1 MSGERLGYSFNNGG
15 LNNQKL
21 ALLGLVLKACEAG
34 QPIIVPALGV
44 KDLVAKTDVPVPFRA
59 VYDIEAMRAFAEKYG
74 IKLIEGDVRP
84 LPVGGWDCMSFG
96 AQCCGRA
103 ALHPDQP
110 DHLTSATFDFFRAL
124 RPVPRLQAIVDH
136 LAKTLFN
143 EHDIMVAA
151 QFRIETDWEFH
162 SAVTLRPTINEPE
175 DFFLTY
181 EQIVAKIAKTLACP
195 TGILVICDE
204 AAVAT
209 PKAEIR
215 QVCQSRF
222 GMRLY
227 WKSDFMAA
235 EQIAA
240 LNPLERSII
249 DFELCLRAHNF
260 VGLTRSTFSNLVTFQ
275 KFVQRQKRIITDYIY
290 NTDSAWLNQRTD
302 NGGHHNPRLAVI

>member
-1 MSGERLGYSFNNGG
+1 
-15 LNNQKL
+15 
-21 ALLGLVLKACEAG
+21 
-34 QPIIVPALGV
+34 
-44 KDLVAKTDVPVPFRA
+44 
-59 VYDIEAMRAFAEKYG
+59 
-74 IKLIEGDVRP
+74 
-84 LPVGGWDCMSFG
+84 
-96 AQCCGRA
+96 
-103 ALHPDQP
+103 
-110 DHLTSATFDFFRAL
+110 
-124 RPVPRLQAIVDH
+124 
-136 LAKTLFN
+136 
-143 EHDIMVAA
+143 
-151 QFRIETDWEFH
+151 
-162 SAVTLRPTINEPE
+162 
-175 DFFLTY
+175 
-181 EQIVAKIAKTLACP
+181 
-195 TGILVICDE
+195 
-204 AAVAT
+204 VAT